1 MQTSFFI
8 RVSPR
13 QMPHRNWNPFCIS
26 HLFLSTS
33 ESACAISSR
42 SPENMGFRF
51 SSSQLNVVIV
61 SLLKEG
67 KIRGGTFNR

>member
-8 RVSPR
+8 RVSP
-13 QMPHRNWNPFCIS
+13 QQKPYRNWNPFCIS

-33 ESACAISSR
+33 ESALRYSKPNTRKHWLSLQKFTVKRCY
-42 SPENMGFRF
+42 RF
-51 SSSQLNVVIV
+51 PLR
-61 SLLKEG
+61 EG